1 MWKDYLII
9 FIMKWI
15 KFGWGKHCSS
25 DSTENSTFCVDFSG
39 IVYSEKTLLEVST
52 ECIKKITEEYP
63 EPYYLFA
70 SGGVDSQSMIWCWMN
85 SGKSFTVISFR
96 YVHDSIIYNEHD
108 LEQLEQ
114 FSLKYNIPVQ
124 YKDIDPIEF
133 FETDLYSYA
142 TKYQCTSPQI
152 CTHMKMTEEIKDGT
166 IIFSGNFSSHS
177 QYNYTIFGIKRYAD
191 ISGRSIIPF
200 FFLHDA
206 ELAGFVNKVQL
217 QDPYLK
223 TSDIYL
229 NKISSLKR
237 AEIPIIPQTQK
248 YTGFEKIKDYYDKQN
263 YRVTVIERMKFSNMP
278 SKRVF
283 DILFRYRLTDTIKYK
298 DKILYIW

>member
-1 MWKDYLII
+1 MQ
-9 FIMKWI
+9 WI
-15 KFGWGKHCSS
+15 KLGWGKDCSP
-25 DSTENSTFCVDFSG
+25 DSTVNSTFCVNLSKM
-39 IVYSEKTLLEVST
+39 ISSEKSVLEVSS

-85 SGKSFTVISFR
+85 SGKPFTVVSFR
-96 YVHDSIIYNEHD
+96 YIHDNVVYNEHD

-124 YKDIDPIEF
+124 YKDFDPIEF
-133 FETDLYSYA
+133 VETDLYSYA
-142 TKYQCTSPQI
+142 SKYQCTSPQI
-152 CTHMKMTEEIKDGT
+152 CTHMKMSEEITDGT
-166 IIFSGNFSSHS
+166 IIFSGNFSAHS
-177 QYNYTIFGIKRYAD
+177 NYDYTIFGIKRYAD

-206 ELAGFVNKVQL
+206 ELAGVINRINSQEAYSETY
-217 QDPYLK
+217 DSYLR
-223 TSDIYL
+223 
-229 NKISSLKR
+229 KIANLRK
-237 AEIPIIPQTQK
+237 AEIPVIPQADK
-248 YTGFEKIKDYYDKQN
+248 YTGFEKIKEYYDKQKD
-263 YRVTVIERMKFSNMP
+263 RVTTHERIKFSNMP
-278 SKRVF
+278 SKRIF

>member
-1 MWKDYLII
+1 MQ
-9 FIMKWI
+9 WI
-15 KFGWGKHCSS
+15 KLGWGKDCSP
-25 DSTENSTFCVDFSG
+25 DSTVNSTFCVNLSKM
-39 IVYSEKTLLEVST
+39 ISSEKSVLEVSS

-85 SGKSFTVISFR
+85 SGKPFTVVSFR
-96 YVHDSIIYNEHD
+96 YMHDNVVYNEHD

-124 YKDIDPIEF
+124 YKDFDPIEF
-133 FETDLYSYA
+133 VETDLYSYA
-142 TKYQCTSPQI
+142 SKYQCTSPQI
-152 CTHMKMTEEIKDGT
+152 CTHMKMSEEITDGT
-166 IIFSGNFSSHS
+166 IIFSGNFSAHS
-177 QYNYTIFGIKRYAD
+177 NYDYTIFGIKRYAD

-206 ELAGFVNKVQL
+206 ELAGVINRINSQEAYSETY
-217 QDPYLK
+217 DSYLR
-223 TSDIYL
+223 
-229 NKISSLKR
+229 KIANLRK
-237 AEIPIIPQTQK
+237 AEIPVIPQADK
-248 YTGFEKIKDYYDKQN
+248 YTGFEKIKEYYDKQKD
-263 YRVTVIERMKFSNMP
+263 RVTTHERIKFSNMP
-278 SKRVF
+278 SKRIF

>member
-1 MWKDYLII
+1 
-9 FIMKWI
+9 MKWI
-15 KFGWGKHCSS
+15 KLGWGPECAS
-25 DSTENSTFCVDFSG
+25 DPTVNTTFCVNLSQMIHSDKS
-39 IVYSEKTLLEVST
+39 LLEVST

-85 SGKSFTVISFR
+85 SGKPFTVISFK
-96 YVHDSIIYNEHD
+96 YVHDNVVYNEHD

-124 YKDIDPIEF
+124 YKQFNPIEF
-133 FETDLYSYA
+133 FENDLYSYA

-152 CTHMKMTEEIKDGT
+152 CTHMRISEEIKDGT
-166 IIFSGNFSSHS
+166 VIFSGNFSAHS
-177 QYNYTIFGIKRYAD
+177 NYDYTIFGIKRYAD
-191 ISGRSIIPF
+191 ISGRPLIPF

-206 ELAGFVNKVQL
+206 ELAGVINRINSQEAYSETANS
-217 QDPYLK
+217 YLR
-223 TSDIYL
+223 
-229 NKISSLKR
+229 KISNLRK
-237 AEIPIIPQTQK
+237 AKIPVIPQADK
-248 YTGFEKIKDYYDKQN
+248 YTGFEKIKEYYDKQKE
-263 YRVTVIERMKFSNMP
+263 RVTPQERIKFSSMP

>member
-1 MWKDYLII
+1 
-9 FIMKWI
+9 MKWV
-15 KFGWGKHCSS
+15 KLGWGKNCSS
-25 DSTENSTFCVDFSG
+25 DPSENSTFCVDFSR
-39 IVYSEKTLLEVST
+39 IIYSDKSLLEVST

-70 SGGVDSQSMIWCWMN
+70 SGGVDSQSMIWCWLN
-85 SGKSFTVISFR
+85 SGKPFTVVSFK
-96 YVHDSIIYNEHD
+96 YVHDNVVYNQHD

-124 YKDIDPIEF
+124 FKEFDTMNF
-133 FETDLYSYA
+133 FENELYSYA

-152 CTHMKMTEEIKDGT
+152 CTHMRISEEIKDGT
-166 IIFSGNFSSHS
+166 IIFSGNFSGHTT
-177 QYNYTIFGIKRYAD
+177 YDYTIFGIKRYAD

-206 ELAGFVNKVQL
+206 ELAGVINKVNAQEAYSEML
-217 QDPYLK
+217 DSSYARKVSNLK
-223 TSDIYL
+223 KA
-229 NKISSLKR
+229 KI
-237 AEIPIIPQTQK
+237 PVIPQAQK
-248 YTGFEKIKDYYDKQN
+248 FTGFEKIKEYYDKQKE
-263 YRVTVIERMKFSNMP
+263 RVTAQERIKFSNMP
-278 SKRVF
+278 SKRIF

>member
-1 MWKDYLII
+1 MQ
-9 FIMKWI
+9 WI
-15 KFGWGKHCSS
+15 KLGWGKDCSP
-25 DSTENSTFCVDFSG
+25 DSTVNSTFCVNLSKM
-39 IVYSEKTLLEVST
+39 ISSEKSVLEVSS

-85 SGKSFTVISFR
+85 SGKPFTVVSFR
-96 YVHDSIIYNEHD
+96 YIHDNVVYNEHD

-124 YKDIDPIEF
+124 YKDFDPIEF
-133 FETDLYSYA
+133 VETDLYSYA
-142 TKYQCTSPQI
+142 SKYQCTSPQI
-152 CTHMKMTEEIKDGT
+152 CTHMKMSEEITDGT
-166 IIFSGNFSSHS
+166 IIFSGNFSAHS
-177 QYNYTIFGIKRYAD
+177 NYDYTIFGIKRYAD

-206 ELAGFVNKVQL
+206 ELAGVINRINSQEAYSETY
-217 QDPYLK
+217 DSYLR
-223 TSDIYL
+223 
-229 NKISSLKR
+229 KIANLRK
-237 AEIPIIPQTQK
+237 AEIPVIPQADK
-248 YTGFEKIKDYYDKQN
+248 YTGFEKIKEYYDKQKD
-263 YRVTVIERMKFSNMP
+263 RVTAHERIKFSNMP
-278 SKRVF
+278 SKRIF

>member
-1 MWKDYLII
+1 
-9 FIMKWI
+9 MKWI
-15 KFGWGKHCSS
+15 KLGWGPECAS
-25 DSTENSTFCVDFSG
+25 DPTVNTTFCVNLSQMIHSG
-39 IVYSEKTLLEVST
+39 KSLLEVST

-85 SGKSFTVISFR
+85 SGKPFTVISFK
-96 YVHDSIIYNEHD
+96 YVHDNVVYNEHD

-124 YKDIDPIEF
+124 YKQFNPIEF
-133 FETDLYSYA
+133 FENDLYSYA

-152 CTHMKMTEEIKDGT
+152 CTHMRISEEIKDGT
-166 IIFSGNFSSHS
+166 IIFSGNFSAHS
-177 QYNYTIFGIKRYAD
+177 NYDYTIFGIKRYAD
-191 ISGRSIIPF
+191 ISGRPLIPF

-206 ELAGFVNKVQL
+206 ELAGVINRINSQEAYSETANS
-217 QDPYLK
+217 YLR
-223 TSDIYL
+223 
-229 NKISSLKR
+229 KISNLRK
-237 AEIPIIPQTQK
+237 AKIPVIPQADK
-248 YTGFEKIKDYYDKQN
+248 YTGFEKIKEYYDKQKE
-263 YRVTVIERMKFSNMP
+263 RVTAQERIKFSSMP

>member
-1 MWKDYLII
+1 
-9 FIMKWI
+9 MKWI
-15 KFGWGKHCSS
+15 KLGWGPECAS
-25 DSTENSTFCVDFSG
+25 DPTVNTTFCVNLSQMIHSDKS
-39 IVYSEKTLLEVST
+39 LLEVST

-85 SGKSFTVISFR
+85 SGKPFTVISFK
-96 YVHDSIIYNEHD
+96 YVHDNVVYNEHD

-124 YKDIDPIEF
+124 YKQFNPIEF
-133 FETDLYSYA
+133 FENDLYSYA

-152 CTHMKMTEEIKDGT
+152 CTHMRISEETKDGT
-166 IIFSGNFSSHS
+166 VIFSGNFSAHS
-177 QYNYTIFGIKRYAD
+177 NYDYTIFGIKRYAD
-191 ISGRSIIPF
+191 ISGRPLIPF

-206 ELAGFVNKVQL
+206 ELAGVINRINSQEAYSETANS
-217 QDPYLK
+217 YLR
-223 TSDIYL
+223 
-229 NKISSLKR
+229 KISNLRK
-237 AEIPIIPQTQK
+237 AKIPVIPQADK
-248 YTGFEKIKDYYDKQN
+248 YTGFEKIKEYYDKQKE
-263 YRVTVIERMKFSNMP
+263 RVTPQERIKFSSMP

>member
-1 MWKDYLII
+1 MQ
-9 FIMKWI
+9 WI
-15 KFGWGKHCSS
+15 KLGWGKDCSP
-25 DSTENSTFCVDFSG
+25 DSTVNSTFCVNLSKM
-39 IVYSEKTLLEVST
+39 ISSEKSVLKVSS

-85 SGKSFTVISFR
+85 SGKPFTVVSFR
-96 YVHDSIIYNEHD
+96 YIHDNVVYNEHD

-124 YKDIDPIEF
+124 YKDFDPIEF
-133 FETDLYSYA
+133 VETDLYSYA
-142 TKYQCTSPQI
+142 SKYQCTSPQI
-152 CTHMKMTEEIKDGT
+152 CTHMKMSEEITDGT
-166 IIFSGNFSSHS
+166 IIFSGNFSAHS
-177 QYNYTIFGIKRYAD
+177 NYDYTIFGIKRYAD

-206 ELAGFVNKVQL
+206 ELAGVINRINSQEAYSETY
-217 QDPYLK
+217 DSYLR
-223 TSDIYL
+223 
-229 NKISSLKR
+229 KIANLRK
-237 AEIPIIPQTQK
+237 AEIPVIPQADK
-248 YTGFEKIKDYYDKQN
+248 YTGFEKIKEYYDKQKD
-263 YRVTVIERMKFSNMP
+263 RVTTHERIKFSNMP
-278 SKRVF
+278 SKRIF

>member
-1 MWKDYLII
+1 
-9 FIMKWI
+9 MKWI
-15 KFGWGKHCSS
+15 KLGWGPECAS
-25 DSTENSTFCVDFSG
+25 DPTVNTTFCVNLSQMIHSG
-39 IVYSEKTLLEVST
+39 KSLLEVST

-85 SGKSFTVISFR
+85 SGKPFTVISFK
-96 YVHDSIIYNEHD
+96 YVHDNVVYNEHD

-124 YKDIDPIEF
+124 YKQFNPIEF
-133 FETDLYSYA
+133 FENDLYSYA

-152 CTHMKMTEEIKDGT
+152 CTHMRISEEIKDGT
-166 IIFSGNFSSHS
+166 VIFSGNFSAHS
-177 QYNYTIFGIKRYAD
+177 NYDYTIFGIKRYAD
-191 ISGRSIIPF
+191 ISGRPLIPF

-206 ELAGFVNKVQL
+206 ELAGVINRINSQEAYSETANS
-217 QDPYLK
+217 YLR
-223 TSDIYL
+223 
-229 NKISSLKR
+229 KISNLRK
-237 AEIPIIPQTQK
+237 AKIPVIPQADK
-248 YTGFEKIKDYYDKQN
+248 YTGFEKIKEYYDKQKE
-263 YRVTVIERMKFSNMP
+263 RVTAQERIKFSSMP

>member
-1 MWKDYLII
+1 
-9 FIMKWI
+9 MKWI
-15 KFGWGKHCSS
+15 KLGWGPECAS
-25 DSTENSTFCVDFSG
+25 DPTVNTTFCVNLSQMIHSDKS
-39 IVYSEKTLLEVST
+39 LLEVST

-85 SGKSFTVISFR
+85 SGKPFTVVSFR
-96 YVHDSIIYNEHD
+96 YVHDNVVYNEHD

-114 FSLKYNIPVQ
+114 FSLKYDIPVQ
-124 YKDIDPIEF
+124 YKEFNPMEF
-133 FETDLYSYA
+133 FENDLYSYA

-152 CTHMKMTEEIKDGT
+152 CTHMRISEEIKDGT
-166 IIFSGNFSSHS
+166 VIFSGNFSAHS
-177 QYNYTIFGIKRYAD
+177 NYDYTIFGIKRYAD
-191 ISGRSIIPF
+191 ISGRPLIPF

-206 ELAGFVNKVQL
+206 ELAGVINRINSQEAYSETANS
-217 QDPYLK
+217 YLR
-223 TSDIYL
+223 
-229 NKISSLKR
+229 KISNLRK
-237 AEIPIIPQTQK
+237 AKIPVIPQADK
-248 YTGFEKIKDYYDKQN
+248 YTGFEKIKEYYDKQKE
-263 YRVTVIERMKFSNMP
+263 RVTAQERIKFSSMP